1 MIVWKK
7 VKMALQQSQYSPNFY
22 EPIISNTIE
31 NLASPKVNQI
41 DEVGAVTSQKIT
53 Q

>member
-1 MIVWKK
+1 
-7 VKMALQQSQYSPNFY
+7 MALQQNLYFPNFY

-31 NLASPKVNQI
+31 NLVSPKVNQKV
-41 DEVGAVTSQKIT
+41 EVEDVTSQKIT